1 VKTLLAFFAGSLVTT
16 IAVVMAGGYHASF
29 MILGVFLTVVG
40 FVLCVWC
47 LGIPRVC
54 RWLLALHNANS
65 AVSSFRVGAPQG
77 VRRPT
82 VAFQRSRA
90 AKSGPHVVRSASMLT
105 RVQQDVLSALVNL
118 RMPFPQ
124 AEQAVLEAFR
134 KGDSF
139 EDLFKRA
146 LPSKSRAA

>member
-1 VKTLLAFFAGSLVTT
+1 
-16 IAVVMAGGYHASF
+16 
-29 MILGVFLTVVG
+29 
-40 FVLCVWC
+40 
-47 LGIPRVC
+47 
-54 RWLLALHNANS
+54 
-65 AVSSFRVGAPQG
+65 
-77 VRRPT
+77 
-82 VAFQRSRA
+82 
-90 AKSGPHVVRSASMLT
+90 MLT